1 MGSGYAARRPTAA
14 KPTTPG
20 KAAKPTAAANSG
32 PKANCGN
39 QLRQS
44 EHFKFE
50 LETPGGY
57 MTYIWGVMLSNDSD
71 ANADWGGDRNRCMK
85 CLSIQGMLWHR
96 NWLFDL

>member
-1 MGSGYAARRPTAA
+1 
-14 KPTTPG
+14 
-20 KAAKPTAAANSG
+20 
-32 PKANCGN
+32 
-39 QLRQS
+39 
-44 EHFKFE
+44 
-50 LETPGGY
+50 